1 MKTLLFLIT
10 MYFNLN
16 FAFSQQANND
26 CDKDKSD
33 TTTFRYSRKHMVS
46 GALYNGAK
54 EGNYNHLVM
63 FLNPN
68 IFLSFSR
75 DTMVIQ
81 THEISNYQALSF
93 LNKLSDITPYSMF
106 KIIDS
111 AKYNDLD
118 VIVVQLLKNE
128 DKKGVLM
135 NVFFILNSEN
145 FITDIV
151 IENPN

>member
-10 MYFNLN
+10 MYFNLS
-16 FAFSQQANND
+16 FAFSQQINND
-26 CDKDKSD
+26 CDKEKSD
-33 TTTFRYSRKHMVS
+33 TTTFRYSRKQMVS

-111 AKYNDLD
+111 SKYNDLE

>member
-1 MKTLLFLIT
+1 MKTLLFLLT
-10 MYFNLN
+10 LCFNLN

-26 CDKDKSD
+26 CDKEKSD
-33 TTTFRYSRKHMVS
+33 TTIFRYTKKNMIS
-46 GALYNGAK
+46 GALYNAAK
-54 EGNYNHLVM
+54 EGNYDHLLM

-81 THEISNYQALSF
+81 THEVSNYQTLSF

-111 AKYNDLD
+111 AKYNELD

-128 DKKGVLM
+128 DKKGVLI